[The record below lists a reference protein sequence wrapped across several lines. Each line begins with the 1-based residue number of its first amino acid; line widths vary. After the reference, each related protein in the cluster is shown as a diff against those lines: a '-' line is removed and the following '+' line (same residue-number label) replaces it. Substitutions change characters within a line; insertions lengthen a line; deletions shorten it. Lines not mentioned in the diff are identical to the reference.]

1 MMRRNSPDCSGK
13 AEIRQAKENMT
24 GKIHVAKLTLLSTL
38 MGSTL
43 LPMVAEAR
51 LISCWVNDSGIRE
64 CGTSVPP
71 EHSQKRIE
79 IVNERGLV
87 VRVIPAAKTK
97 EQLAEER
104 EAARIEKELEKQRK
118 ERARQDSVLL
128 NAYTT
133 ERDLILARDNN
144 LKAIDGQIQIT
155 QGNLRVLNN
164 NLASL
169 QKEAA
174 NYERS
179 GKKPPEKILKNIE
192 QTRAQIETKQQYL
205 DIKLKEKAEMEER
218 YNNDLERFRELKS
231 N

>member
-1 MMRRNSPDCSGK
+1 MARYTHALK
-13 AEIRQAKENMT
+13 TI
-24 GKIHVAKLTLLSTL
+24 LLSAVA
-38 MGSTL
+38 GSAIV
-43 LPMVAEAR
+43 PVVADAR
-51 LISCWVNDSGIRE
+51 LISCWINDNGIRE

-87 VRVIPAAKTK
+87 VKVIPAAKTK

-104 EAARIEKELEKQRK
+104 EAARIQKELEEQRK
-118 ERARQDSVLL
+118 ERARQDAILL

-144 LKAIDGQIQIT
+144 LKAVEGQIEISR
-155 QGNLRVLNN
+155 GNLRVLKD
-164 NLASL
+164 NLAQL

-179 GKKPPEKILKNIE
+179 GKKPPEKLLKNIE
-192 QTRAQIETKQQYL
+192 ETKVQIQTKQNYV
-205 DIKLKEKAEMEER
+205 DIKDKEKAEMQAR
-218 YNNDLERFRELKS
+218 YEKDLKRFRELKGE
-231 N
+231 

>member
-1 MMRRNSPDCSGK
+1 MARYTHALK
-13 AEIRQAKENMT
+13 TI
-24 GKIHVAKLTLLSTL
+24 LLSAVA
-38 MGSTL
+38 GGIVV
-43 LPMVAEAR
+43 PVVAEAR
-51 LISCWVNDSGIRE
+51 LISCWTNDNGVRE

-87 VRVIPAAKTK
+87 VKVIPAAKTK

-104 EAARIEKELEKQRK
+104 EAARIQKELEEQRK
-118 ERARQDSVLL
+118 ERTRQDTILL

-144 LKAIDGQIQIT
+144 LKAVEGQIEISR
-155 QGNLRVLNN
+155 GNLRVLKD
-164 NLASL
+164 NLAQF

-179 GKKPPEKILKNIE
+179 GKKPPEKLLKNIE
-192 QTRAQIETKQQYL
+192 DTKVQIQTKQNYVN
-205 DIKLKEKAEMEER
+205 IKQKEKDEMQAR
-218 YNNDLERFRELKS
+218 YEKDLKRFRELKDK
-231 N
+231 

>member
-1 MMRRNSPDCSGK
+1 MARYTHALK
-13 AEIRQAKENMT
+13 TI
-24 GKIHVAKLTLLSTL
+24 LLSA
-38 MGSTL
+38 
-43 LPMVAEAR
+43 VAGGIGVPVVADAG
-51 LISCWVNDSGIRE
+51 LISCWTNDNGVRE

-87 VRVIPAAKTK
+87 VKVIPAAKTK

-104 EAARIEKELEKQRK
+104 EAARIQKELEEQRK
-118 ERARQDSVLL
+118 ERTRQDTILL

-144 LKAIDGQIQIT
+144 LKAVEGQIEISR
-155 QGNLRVLNN
+155 GNLRVLKD
-164 NLASL
+164 NLAQF

-179 GKKPPEKILKNIE
+179 GKKPPEKLLKNIE
-192 QTRAQIETKQQYL
+192 ETKVQIQTKQNYVN
-205 DIKLKEKAEMEER
+205 IKQKEKDEMQAR
-218 YNNDLERFRELKS
+218 YEKDLKRFRELKDK
-231 N
+231 

>member
-1 MMRRNSPDCSGK
+1 MARYMHALK
-13 AEIRQAKENMT
+13 TI
-24 GKIHVAKLTLLSTL
+24 LLSAVA
-38 MGSTL
+38 GSAVV
-43 LPMVAEAR
+43 PVVADAR
-51 LISCWVNDSGIRE
+51 LISCWTNDNGIRE

-87 VRVIPAAKTK
+87 VKVIPAAKTK

-104 EAARIEKELEKQRK
+104 EAARIQKELEEQRK
-118 ERARQDSVLL
+118 ERARQDAILL

-144 LKAIDGQIQIT
+144 LKAVEGQIEISR
-155 QGNLRVLNN
+155 GNLRVLKD
-164 NLASL
+164 NLAQL

-179 GKKPPEKILKNIE
+179 GKKPPEKLLKNIE
-192 QTRAQIETKQQYL
+192 ETKVQIQTKQNYV
-205 DIKLKEKAEMEER
+205 DIKEKEKDKMQAR
-218 YNNDLERFRELKS
+218 YEKDLKRFRELKGE
-231 N
+231 